1 MPLGMITLSI
11 TFGDQVHYRKKTLSF
26 KVVDFEGPY
35 HAILERPCYAKFMAI
50 PSYTYHKL
58 KMVGPR
64 GVITI
69 AGSFQDACECERLAI
84 EHAQWDL
91 ILDKSKHAHEDKQ
104 ETGLG
109 MPQRSPRSLECM
121 LTPETP
127 ASVLPPDSTIS
138 ALSSTPVPP
147 EAPNLP
153 EEAKL
158 EEKKDDL
165 AAREDPVTGA

>member
-1 MPLGMITLSI
+1 
-11 TFGDQVHYRKKTLSF
+11 
-26 KVVDFEGPY
+26 
-35 HAILERPCYAKFMAI
+35 
-50 PSYTYHKL
+50 
-58 KMVGPR
+58 
-64 GVITI
+64 
-69 AGSFQDACECERLAI
+69 
-84 EHAQWDL
+84 
-91 ILDKSKHAHEDKQ
+91 
-104 ETGLG
+104 
-109 MPQRSPRSLECM
+109 M